1 MGDKDREGKFQ
12 ITDRRS
18 WLEDESVIEQS
29 QVPETRY
36 PSYVEELKARTELAE
51 QKLKQRLGQLE
62 SDNDALRRR
71 LERTLEQRLDRFKM
85 DLLLRFLEVVD
96 NLERALEAAE
106 SGSDLQEVR
115 KGVELNL
122 RLFLDRLREVG
133 VEPIQVLNQPFDPH
147 QTEAVGVIPVTD
159 PKLDQR
165 VVEVVQ
171 RGYLYGDRLLRP
183 ARARVGRLVDT
194 VPGETSASGAKQ
206 E

>member
-1 MGDKDREGKFQ
+1 MADKDREGRFQ
-12 ITDRRS
+12 VTDRRS
-18 WLEDESVIEQS
+18 WLDDESVIDQS

-51 QKLKQRLGQLE
+51 RKLKQRLEQLE
-62 SDNDALRRR
+62 SENDALRER

-85 DLLLRFLEVVD
+85 NLLLQFLEVAD

-106 SGSDLQEVR
+106 SGSDLQELR

-122 RLFLDRLREVG
+122 RLFLNRLKEAG
-133 VEPIQVLNQPFDPH
+133 IEPIQVLNQPFDPH
-147 QTEAVGVIPVTD
+147 LAEAVGLIPVTD
-159 PKLDQR
+159 PALDQR

-194 VPGETSASGAKQ
+194 VSGEESGSGAKP

>member
-1 MGDKDREGKFQ
+1 MAEKDREGRFRV
-12 ITDRRS
+12 TDRRS
-18 WLEDESVIEQS
+18 WLEDESVIEGS
-29 QVPETRY
+29 QIPENRY

-51 QKLKQRLGQLE
+51 RKLRQRLEQLE
-62 SDNDALRRR
+62 SDNDALRQR

-85 DLLLRFLEVVD
+85 DLLLRFLEVAD

-106 SGSDLQEVR
+106 SGSDLQELR

-122 RLFLDRLREVG
+122 RLFLDRLREAG
-133 VEPIQVLNQPFDPH
+133 IQPIQVLNEPFDPH
-147 QTEAVGVIPVTD
+147 LTAAVGLIPVTD
-159 PKLDQR
+159 PALDQR

-183 ARARVGRLVDT
+183 ARARVGRLVDASSG
-194 VPGETSASGAKQ
+194 GEADSGAKQ

>member
-1 MGDKDREGKFQ
+1 MADKDREGKFQ

-18 WLEDESVIEQS
+18 WLEDESVIDQS
-29 QVPETRY
+29 RIPETRY

-51 QKLKQRLGQLE
+51 QKLKQRLEQLE
-62 SDNDALRRR
+62 SENDALRRR

-85 DLLLRFLEVVD
+85 DLLLRFLEVAD

-106 SGSDLQEVR
+106 SGSDLQELR

-122 RLFLDRLREVG
+122 RLFLDRLREAG
-133 VEPIQVLNQPFDPH
+133 IEPIEVLNQPFDPH
-147 QTEAVGVIPVTD
+147 QTEAVGLIPVTD
-159 PKLDQR
+159 PKQDQR
-165 VVEVVQ
+165 VVEVLQ

-194 VPGETSASGAKQ
+194 ESGGESDSGAKP

>member
-1 MGDKDREGKFQ
+1 MADKDREGKFQ

-18 WLEDESVIEQS
+18 WLEDESVIDQS
-29 QVPETRY
+29 RIPETRY

-51 QKLKQRLGQLE
+51 QKLKQRLEQLE
-62 SDNDALRRR
+62 SENDALRQR

-85 DLLLRFLEVVD
+85 DLLLRFLEVAD

-106 SGSDLQEVR
+106 SGSDLQELR

-122 RLFLDRLREVG
+122 RLFLDRLREAG
-133 VEPIQVLNQPFDPH
+133 IEPIEVLNQPFDPH
-147 QTEAVGVIPVTD
+147 QTEAVGLIPVTD
-159 PKLDQR
+159 PKQDQR
-165 VVEVVQ
+165 VVEVLQ

-194 VPGETSASGAKQ
+194 ESGGESDSGAKP

>member
-1 MGDKDREGKFQ
+1 MADKDREGKFQ

-18 WLEDESVIEQS
+18 WLEDESVIDQS
-29 QVPETRY
+29 RIPETRY

-51 QKLKQRLGQLE
+51 QKLKQRLEQLE
-62 SDNDALRRR
+62 SENDALRRR

-85 DLLLRFLEVVD
+85 DLLLRFLEVAD

-106 SGSDLQEVR
+106 SGSDLQELR

-122 RLFLDRLREVG
+122 RLFLDRLREAG
-133 VEPIQVLNQPFDPH
+133 IEPIEVLNQPFDPH
-147 QTEAVGVIPVTD
+147 QTEAVGLIPVTD

-165 VVEVVQ
+165 VVEVLQ

-194 VPGETSASGAKQ
+194 ESGGESDSGAKP

>member
-1 MGDKDREGKFQ
+1 MADKDREGKFQ

-18 WLEDESVIEQS
+18 WLEDESVIDQS
-29 QVPETRY
+29 RIPETRY

-51 QKLKQRLGQLE
+51 QKLKQRLEQLE
-62 SDNDALRRR
+62 SENDALRRR
-71 LERTLEQRLDRFKM
+71 LERTLGQRLDRFKM
-85 DLLLRFLEVVD
+85 DLLLRFLEVAD

-106 SGSDLQEVR
+106 SGSDLQELR

-122 RLFLDRLREVG
+122 RLFLDRLREAG
-133 VEPIQVLNQPFDPH
+133 IEPIEVLNQPFDPH
-147 QTEAVGVIPVTD
+147 QTEAVGLIPVTD

-165 VVEVVQ
+165 VVEVLQ

-194 VPGETSASGAKQ
+194 ESGGESDSGAKP

>member
-1 MGDKDREGKFQ
+1 MADKDREGRFQ
-12 ITDRRS
+12 VTDRRS
-18 WLEDESVIEQS
+18 WLDDESVIDQS

-51 QKLKQRLGQLE
+51 RKLKQRLEQLE
-62 SDNDALRRR
+62 SENDALRER

-85 DLLLRFLEVVD
+85 NLLLQFLEVAD

-106 SGSDLQEVR
+106 SGSDLQELR

-122 RLFLDRLREVG
+122 RLFLNRLKEAG
-133 VEPIQVLNQPFDPH
+133 IEPIQVLNQPFDPH
-147 QTEAVGVIPVTD
+147 LAEAVGLIPVTD
-159 PKLDQR
+159 PALDQR

-171 RGYLYGDRLLRP
+171 RGYRYGDRLLRP

-194 VPGETSASGAKQ
+194 VSGGDSGSGAKP

>member
-1 MGDKDREGKFQ
+1 MADKDREGKFQ

-18 WLEDESVIEQS
+18 WLEDESVIDQS
-29 QVPETRY
+29 RIPETRY

-51 QKLKQRLGQLE
+51 QKLKQRLEQLE
-62 SDNDALRRR
+62 SENDALRRR
-71 LERTLEQRLDRFKM
+71 LERTLGQRLDRFKM
-85 DLLLRFLEVVD
+85 DLLLRFLEVAD

-106 SGSDLQEVR
+106 SGSDLQELR

-122 RLFLDRLREVG
+122 RLFLDRLREAG
-133 VEPIQVLNQPFDPH
+133 IEPIEVLNQPFDPH
-147 QTEAVGVIPVTD
+147 QTEAVGLIPVTD
-159 PKLDQR
+159 PKQDQR
-165 VVEVVQ
+165 VVEVLQ

-194 VPGETSASGAKQ
+194 ESGGESDSGAKP

>member
-1 MGDKDREGKFQ
+1 MADKNRQEKFQ

-18 WLEDESVIEQS
+18 WLEDDSVIEGS
-29 QVPETRY
+29 QIPETRY

-51 QKLKQRLGQLE
+51 RKLKQRLEQLE
-62 SDNDALRRR
+62 SENDGLRKR

-106 SGSDLQEVR
+106 GGSDLQELR
-115 KGVELNL
+115 QGVELNL

-133 VEPIQVLNQPFDPH
+133 IEPIQVLNQPFDPH
-147 QTEAVGVIPVTD
+147 QTEAVGLIPVTD
-159 PKLDQR
+159 PELDQR

-183 ARARVGRLVDT
+183 ARGRVGRLVDT
-194 VPGETSASGAKQ
+194 VPGETSASGA
-206 E
+206 ERE

>member
-1 MGDKDREGKFQ
+1 MANKDREGRFQ
-12 ITDRRS
+12 VTDRRS
-18 WLEDESVIEQS
+18 WLEDESVIDRS

-51 QKLKQRLGQLE
+51 QKLKQRLKQLE
-62 SDNDALRRR
+62 SDNDALRKR

-85 DLLLRFLEVVD
+85 DLLRRFLEVAD
-96 NLERALEAAE
+96 NLERALEAVE
-106 SGSDLQEVR
+106 TGSGLEELRQ
-115 KGVELNL
+115 GVELNL
-122 RLFLDRLREVG
+122 RLFLDRLEEVG
-133 VEPIQVLNQPFDPH
+133 IEPIQVLNQPFDPH
-147 QTEAVGVIPVTD
+147 LTEAVGLVPVTD
-159 PKLDQR
+159 PALDQQ

-194 VPGETSASGAKQ
+194 ESGGESDSGA

>member
-1 MGDKDREGKFQ
+1 MAEKERKGRFQ
-12 ITDRRS
+12 VTDRRS
-18 WLEDESVIEQS
+18 WLEDESVIEGS
-29 QVPETRY
+29 QVPENRY

-51 QKLKQRLGQLE
+51 RKLKQRLEQLE

-85 DLLLRFLEVVD
+85 DLLLRFLEVAD

-106 SGSDLQEVR
+106 SGSDPQELR

-122 RLFLDRLREVG
+122 RLFLDRLREAG
-133 VEPIQVLNQPFDPH
+133 IEPIQVLNQPFDPH
-147 QTEAVGVIPVTD
+147 LTEAVGLIPVTD
-159 PKLDQR
+159 PALDQR

-171 RGYLYGDRLLRP
+171 RGYRYGDRLLRP
-183 ARARVGRLVDT
+183 ARARVGRLVDAASG
-194 VPGETSASGAKQ
+194 GESDSGAKQ